1 MTRTALQLV
10 GLPTPATP
18 PAATF
23 AAAVA
28 TAAGYQRGGANRCP
42 HCSATAFHVGRVTA
56 ECASCGNALPI
67 APDRKPCAHPT
78 IAEERI

>member
-1 MTRTALQLV
+1 MTRAALQLV
-10 GLPTPATP
+10 NLPAAASP

-42 HCSATAFHVGRVTA
+42 HCSATAFHVGRIVA
-56 ECASCGNALPI
+56 ECASCGNPLPI
-67 APDRKPCAHPT
+67 APDRKPCLHPVP
-78 IAEERI
+78 AEERI